1 MADPLTETLAR
12 LCVTAAMLMEDNSP
26 KAIRSLRSDPEE
38 RARRLAELRRVGADI
53 AALLAAA
60 EVLNRHTDLS
70 S

>member
-12 LCVTAAMLMEDNSP
+12 LCVTAGTLMEDHSP
-26 KAIRSLRSDPEE
+26 EAVSALNDHPEE
-38 RARRLAELRRVGADI
+38 RSRKLAELRRVGADI